1 MAPPSKYSPE
11 FREEAV
17 QIALRSSKTISEVAR
32 ELELNSETLRGW
44 VKKHQKQQEPAP
56 DAELTLNER
65 SRLKELE
72 RRNRELE
79 MENSF
84 LKKCAGVLRE
94 GSPVARKYEFID
106 EMRLDTAEYAYGV
119 EFMCDRLGV
128 SRSGYYDWHSRP
140 ESSTVQRRDEL
151 KLLIEKAF
159 DVSDSTYGHR
169 RIQAQLHRWGV
180 AAGEELVR
188 RLMRELGL
196 VPCLPRPKRFNLTQA
211 AAGQVPDLVNRDFTA
226 DAPGEKLVG
235 DITYIAT
242 GEGWLYLA
250 TVIDCCT
257 KEVIGYAMDDHYQTP
272 LISRAIRNAARN
284 RNLSAGAIFH
294 SDRGSNYMSAEFGKT
309 LDRLGLLRSSGR
321 TGICFDN
328 AMAESFFGA
337 LKNERV
343 SRVTY
348 LTREAARQDITRY
361 IEFWY
366 NRKRLHSAVGY
377 RPPREVHAEYE
388 KLRIAA

>member
-1 MAPPSKYSPE
+1 
-11 FREEAV
+11 
-17 QIALRSSKTISEVAR
+17 
-32 ELELNSETLRGW
+32 
-44 VKKHQKQQEPAP
+44 
-56 DAELTLNER
+56 
-65 SRLKELE
+65 
-72 RRNRELE
+72 
-79 MENSF
+79 
-84 LKKCAGVLRE
+84 
-94 GSPVARKYEFID
+94 
-106 EMRLDTAEYAYGV
+106 MRLGTEEYAYSV
-119 EFMCDRLGV
+119 EFMCGRLGV
-128 SRSGYYDWHSRP
+128 SRSGYYDWRSRP
-140 ESSTVQRRDEL
+140 ESATAQRREEL

-159 DVSDSTYGHR
+159 DMSDGTYGHR
-169 RIQAQLHRWGV
+169 RIRAQLDRWGV
-180 AAGEELVR
+180 TAGLELVR

-196 VPCLPRPKRFNLTQA
+196 EPCQPRPKRFSLTQA
-211 AAGQVPDLVNRDFTA
+211 TVGQVPDLVGRNFTA
-226 DAPGEKLVG
+226 YAPGEKLVG

-294 SDRGSNYMSAEFGKT
+294 SDRGSNYMSAEFRKT
-309 LDRLGLLRSSGR
+309 LDRFGLRRSSGR

-377 RPPREVHAEYE
+377 RPPHEVHAEYE